1 MSECWIQMVDD
12 LRAVQMTAIETCTD
26 LSPAWAGAL
35 RLDTV
40 RHDSS
45 RLSACSLVARR
56 YAERGYLCQDL
67 STHSEGGA
75 TICSAFQGVST
86 VGTIAVRL
94 DSAEVGLAADRVFPE
109 ELAAL
114 RASGANLC
122 EFGRLAL
129 DHQVSDNKQLLA
141 HLFHLAYLH
150 AHRLAAC
157 DLLVIE
163 VNPRHVPFYKRML
176 GFEARSDARL
186 NPRVQA
192 PAVLMSL
199 DLLHAREQIARLG
212 GQPERVVET
221 RSLYPCFYGE
231 AEEAALLRK
240 LRN

>member
-1 MSECWIQMVDD
+1 MSDQGIQWVDD
-12 LRAVQMTAIETCTD
+12 PRAVEMTSADPLNDTRRAWTGS
-26 LSPAWAGAL
+26 LSLGTAG
-35 RLDTV
+35 
-40 RHDSS
+40 HDSS
-45 RLSACSLVARR
+45 RLGAYSLVARR

-67 STHSEGGA
+67 STHIEGA
-75 TICSAFQGVST
+75 VTICSAFQGACT
-86 VGTIAVRL
+86 VGTIAVRF
-94 DSAEVGLAADRVFPE
+94 DSAQDGLAADRVFPE
-109 ELAAL
+109 ELAAM
-114 RASGANLC
+114 RASGASLC

-176 GFEARSDARL
+176 GFEVRSEARL

-199 DLLHAREQIARLG
+199 DLAHAREQIARLG
-212 GQPERVVET
+212 GQPERVAET